1 LLGRGSISESA
12 LRREG
17 RREAYIANYE
27 LVARE
32 EARGIRST
40 LLAEALNRMRR
51 ERGKEALRR
60 CVPSSP
66 A

>member
-1 LLGRGSISESA
+1 

-60 CVPSSP
+60 GVPSP
-66 A
+66 QA